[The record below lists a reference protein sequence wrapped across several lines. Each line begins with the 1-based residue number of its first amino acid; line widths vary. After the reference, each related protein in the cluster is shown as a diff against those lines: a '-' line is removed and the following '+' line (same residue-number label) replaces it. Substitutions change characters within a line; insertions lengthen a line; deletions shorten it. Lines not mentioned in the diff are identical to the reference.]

1 MIFSLYDWLWPSL
14 NLVGSA
20 VPGITPASGSGGGGG
35 RDIPEISPMDISG
48 SQYPLL
54 HPFNKVELVLKTRK
68 SKNKVKIVLVVL
80 KLIDTESCRLYSIH
94 DQGICDFVLR

>member
-20 VPGITPASGSGGGGG
+20 VPGITPASGSRGG

-54 HPFNKVELVLKTRK
+54 HPFNKVELVLRTRK

-80 KLIDTESCRLYSIH
+80 KLIDTESCIPYSIH
-94 DQGICDFVLR
+94 DQGI

>member
-1 MIFSLYDWLWPSL
+1 
-14 NLVGSA
+14 
-20 VPGITPASGSGGGGG
+20 
-35 RDIPEISPMDISG
+35 MDISG

-54 HPFNKVELVLKTRK
+54 HPFNEVELVLRTRK

>member
-35 RDIPEISPMDISG
+35 GGVAGGGGGGGGISQVVSTLYFIHSIRLNLYSG
-48 SQYPLL
+48 Q
-54 HPFNKVELVLKTRK
+54 ER
-68 SKNKVKIVLVVL
+68 VKI
-80 KLIDTESCRLYSIH
+80 K
-94 DQGICDFVLR
+94 